1 MNLTRKDFDT
11 VHDFWI
17 SELESGKYNHGTGNL
32 KVHFSNNVGYCCL
45 GVYCEMLKVTPGN
58 VASVEIF
65 HRLTGQQESIDEK
78 YLKYAELLETTN
90 YNDVLARIN
99 DNSNSFNR
107 VIEFLKN
114 EKEHMYNHFIEEYAL
129 SEDEINELYL
139 KS

>member
-17 SELESGKYNHGTGNL
+17 SELESGKYKHTAGTL
-32 KVHFSNNVGYCCL
+32 KFDRYNNTSYCCL
-45 GVYCEMLKVTPGN
+45 GIYCEMLKVNPGN

-65 HRLTGQQESIDEK
+65 HRLTGQQESIHEK
-78 YLKYAELLETTN
+78 YLKYAELLEDTN

-129 SEDEINELYL
+129 SEAEINELYL
-139 KS
+139 TS

>member
-17 SELESGKYNHGTGNL
+17 SELESGKYKHTEAVL
-32 KVHFSNNVGYCCL
+32 KFGRHNRKAYCCL

-65 HRLTGQQESIDEK
+65 HRLTGQQEPIDKE
-78 YLKYAELLETTN
+78 YLEYAELLETTN
-90 YNDVLARIN
+90 YNNVLANIN

-107 VIEFLKN
+107 VIQFLKN
-114 EKEHMYNHFIEEYAL
+114 EKERMYNHFIEEYAL
-129 SEDEINELYL
+129 SDDEINELYL